1 VTKLKYYFRKN
12 KVNPI
17 REELKEEYINQINE
31 ILKDYRKIVPII
43 SGAFNPPIEKRNEIH
58 SIITRVI
65 TAIERITT
73 EKSEYYK
80 RAEEILKKNQDDRN
94 KVVHVI
100 GVLDGLYQDLK
111 AGYLKSFSEL
121 IHAEIFSDYIEM
133 AEYLLEEGY
142 KTPAAVITGSTL
154 EEHLRK
160 LCVKNV
166 IGIEIMS
173 KGKFRPK
180 KADGMN
186 SELAKQKIYSKLE
199 QKSVTAWLDL
209 RNKAAHG
216 KYTEYNDNQVKQM
229 IMGVRDFIVRNP
241 A

>member
-1 VTKLKYYFRKN
+1 MK
-12 KVNPI
+12 PI
-17 REELKEEYINQINE
+17 REELKEKYVNQIKE
-31 ILKDYRKIVPII
+31 ILEDYKKIVPII
-43 SGAFNPPIEKRNEIH
+43 SMALHPPTEMRNELH

-73 EKSEYYK
+73 KKSEYYI
-80 RAEEILKKNQDDRN
+80 RVEELLKKKEDDRK

-100 GVLDGLYQDLK
+100 GVLEGLYRDLE
-111 AGYLKSFSEL
+111 ADYLKSFSEI
-121 IHAEIFSDYIEM
+121 IHADVFSDYIEM

-142 KTPAAVITGSTL
+142 KDPAAVITGSTL

-160 LCVKNV
+160 LCLKNG
-166 IGIEIMS
+166 IDIEIMS
-173 KGKFRPK
+173 KGKLKPK
-180 KADGMN
+180 KADAMN
-186 SELAKQKIYSKLE
+186 SELAKQGVFSKLE

-216 KYTEYNDNQVKQM
+216 KYSEYNDTQVKQM
-229 IMGVRDFIVRNP
+229 NMGVRDIIIRKP

>member
-1 VTKLKYYFRKN
+1 MNDKE
-12 KVNPI
+12 KVFI
-17 REELKEEYINQINE
+17 EQIEELLKNYEDYQNNKKASINSHKEKE
-31 ILKDYRKIVPII
+31 II
-43 SGAFNPPIEKRNEIH
+43 S
-58 SIITRVI
+58 SLITRI
-65 TAIERITT
+65 KAIVKRITGND
-73 EKSEYYK
+73 SEYYK
-80 RAEEILKKNQDDRN
+80 RIEEIFVLYERFHDRVKLSPLK
-94 KVVHVI
+94 

-121 IHAEIFSDYIEM
+121 IHADIFSDYIEM

-142 KTPAAVITGSTL
+142 KDPAAVITGSTL

-160 LCVKNV
+160 LCIKNG
-166 IGIEIMS
+166 IDIEIMS
-173 KGKFRPK
+173 SGKLRSK

-186 SELAKQKIYSKLE
+186 SDLAKQGVYSKLE

-216 KYTEYNDNQVKQM
+216 NYSEYDENQVKQL
-229 IMGVRDFIVRNP
+229 IMGVRDFIIRNP

>member
-1 VTKLKYYFRKN
+1 M
-12 KVNPI
+12 NPI
-17 REELKEEYINQINE
+17 REELKEEYINQIKE
-31 ILKDYRKIVPII
+31 ILEDYKKIVPII
-43 SGAFNPPIEKRNEIH
+43 STAFHPPIEKRNKIH

-73 EKSEYYK
+73 KKSEYYK
-80 RAEEILKKNQDDRN
+80 RAEELLKKKNEYDRE

-100 GVLDGLYQDLK
+100 GVLEGLYKDLD
-111 AGYLKSFSEL
+111 ADYLKSFSEL
-121 IHAEIFSDYIEM
+121 IHADIFSDYIEM

-142 KTPAAVITGSTL
+142 KDPAAVITGSTL

-160 LCVKNV
+160 LCIKNG
-166 IGIEIMS
+166 IDIEIIPS
-173 KGKFRPK
+173 GKLRPK

-186 SELAKQKIYSKLE
+186 TDLAKEGVYSKLE

-209 RNKAAHG
+209 RNNAAHG
-216 KYTEYNDNQVKQM
+216 NYGEYHDNQVKQM

>member
-1 VTKLKYYFRKN
+1 M
-12 KVNPI
+12 NPI
-17 REELKEEYINQINE
+17 KEELKEGYINQIKE
-31 ILKDYRKIVPII
+31 ILEDYKKIVPII
-43 SGAFNPPIEKRNEIH
+43 SMAFNPPIEKRNKIH

-73 EKSEYYK
+73 KKSEYYK
-80 RAEEILKKNQDDRN
+80 RAEELLKKIDFDKV
-94 KVVHVI
+94 KVVDVI
-100 GVLDGLYQDLK
+100 GVLEGLYKDLD
-111 AGYLKSFSEL
+111 ADYLKSFSEL
-121 IHAEIFSDYIEM
+121 IHADIFSDYIEM

-142 KTPAAVITGSTL
+142 KNPAAVITGSTL

-160 LCVKNV
+160 LCIKNG
-166 IGIEIMS
+166 IDIEILS
-173 KGKFRPK
+173 KGKLGPK

-186 SELAKQKIYSKLE
+186 SNLAKEGVYSKLE

-216 KYTEYNDNQVKQM
+216 KYTEYDENQVNQL
-229 IMGVRDFIVRNP
+229 IIGVRDFIIRNP

>member
-1 VTKLKYYFRKN
+1 MNDKEKVFIKQIEDIFKNYEDYQNNRKAFTTSY
-12 KVNPI
+12 KAQEV
-17 REELKEEYINQINE
+17 
-31 ILKDYRKIVPII
+31 I
-43 SGAFNPPIEKRNEIH
+43 S
-58 SIITRVI
+58 SLITRI
-65 TAIERITT
+65 KAIVKRITGND
-73 EKSEYYK
+73 SEYYK
-80 RAEEILKKNQDDRN
+80 HIEEIFVLYEKYEDNVKLSPLK
-94 KVVHVI
+94 

-121 IHAEIFSDYIEM
+121 IHADIFSDYIEM

-142 KTPAAVITGSTL
+142 KDPAAVITGSTL

-160 LCVKNV
+160 LCIKNG
-166 IGIEIMS
+166 IDIEILS
-173 KGKFRPK
+173 SGKLRSK

-186 SELAKQKIYSKLE
+186 SDLAKQGVYSKLE

-216 KYTEYNDNQVKQM
+216 KYSEYDENQVKQL
-229 IMGVRDFIVRNP
+229 IIGVRDFIVRNP